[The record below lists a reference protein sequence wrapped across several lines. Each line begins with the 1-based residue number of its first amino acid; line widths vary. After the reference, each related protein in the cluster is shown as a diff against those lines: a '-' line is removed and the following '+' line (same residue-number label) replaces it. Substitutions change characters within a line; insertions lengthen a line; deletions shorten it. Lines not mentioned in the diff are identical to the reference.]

1 MYCSKEGVLDV
12 YVEEIYKMDPHPLS
26 ILSFRR
32 ILFSHPYSFLISQYC
47 KIKIGVA
54 IIDNY
59 YEET

>member
-1 MYCSKEGVLDV
+1 M